1 MPTEESV
8 MLYVLATT
16 AVWRNYQIICTL
28 RNLKT
33 SCKWILALFK
43 NLLFVKESEHW
54 LDNDVEENGR
64 GLIRATVTKF
74 ASDWEK

>member
-1 MPTEESV
+1 MNRCALYLNFFFLHWCRLSATYEAAMPTEESV
-8 MLYVLATT
+8 MLYVLAIT

-43 NLLFVKESEHW
+43 NLLVVKESEH
-54 LDNDVEENGR
+54 
-64 GLIRATVTKF
+64 
-74 ASDWEK
+74 